1 MAVSPVPDCAPRR
14 TALIVGCCTGICAV
28 LIYFLCALPL
38 FVGGTQSL
46 GYWLWQAWNPMNHQE
61 HSRFV
66 LPICA
71 GLLWWHRHRLASAPR
86 APSMAGLVPVALGIA
101 CFLAAVRTAQP
112 RLAVLTLPLVCWGGT
127 VFVWGWQ
134 VASVCRF
141 PFCFLLLMMPLGNYV
156 QGTVSLQLLVSGACN
171 LLAPLAGLQIE
182 VAGTT
187 IRSADGSFHFEI
199 AEGCSG
205 VRSLMSILMLAALY
219 VHFSQPILW
228 KKIAVFCGSLLFSVI
243 GNIARI
249 FSVLVAAR
257 LFGPGWAGGLYH
269 DYSDFV
275 FFPAAVGAMMGF
287 NHWISRDWSRLAPRP
302 AADAGPAETPYD
314 Y

>member
-1 MAVSPVPDCAPRR
+1 MSPVPDDAPRR
-14 TALIVGCCTGICAV
+14 TALVAACWIGIVGI
-28 LIYFLCALPL
+28 LFYFLCALPL

-46 GYWLWQAWNPMNHQE
+46 GRWLWQAWNPMNHQE

-71 GLLWWHRHRLASAPR
+71 GLLWWHRHKLAEAPR
-86 APSMAGLVPVALGIA
+86 SPSIAGLVPVVFGIA
-101 CFLAAVRTAQP
+101 CFLAAVRTGQP
-112 RLAVLTLPLVCWGGT
+112 RLAVLTLPLVCCGGT
-127 VFVWGWQ
+127 VFVWGRQ
-134 VASVCRF
+134 VAAVCRF
-141 PFCFLLLMMPLGNYV
+141 PFGFLLMMMPLGNYV
-156 QGTVSLQLLVSGACN
+156 QVTVSLQLLVSSACN
-171 LLAPLAGLQIE
+171 LLAPLAGLRIE

-187 IRSADGSFHFEI
+187 IRSLDGAFHFEI

-219 VHFSQPILW
+219 VHFAQPVLW
-228 KKIAVFCGSLLFSVI
+228 KKFAVFCGSLLFSVV

-257 LFGPGWAGGLYH
+257 VFGPEWAGGLYH

-287 NHWISRDWSRLAPRP
+287 NKWISRDWSALAPQP
-302 AADAGPAETPYD
+302 AAESAPAGTPYD